1 MKNSQRISGATLM
14 VTETRKILFGKGD
27 LEGHRFHLRKDPK
40 GGTIVIDASRL
51 LFLNESG
58 YDYAIAAVE
67 GHSEDVVIE
76 FIRKKY
82 RGAKPDTIRAD
93 YSELKEKILSFIA
106 QPDVSPIETF
116 DFGEV
121 EPFSHEPPAPY
132 RVDLALTYR
141 CNNACSHCYVPPERR
156 SWDATREM
164 ETAKWKKVLD
174 TLLDQAIPHVT
185 FTGGEPTLR
194 NDLVDLVQY
203 AEDIGIIAGL
213 VTNGR
218 RLTKTLVNDLVKA
231 GLDYV
236 QITFESHLPEIHDQ
250 MVGVKGAWKDTLAGL
265 KRFIDTDIY
274 TLTNTTLTQLNRF
287 TITETVAYLAKL
299 GQKQFAMNGLI
310 YSGSGKAVADDLAI
324 PEEDLDEIITD
335 ILAEAAEH
343 DIRLI
348 WYSPTMYCHFD
359 PTEYGLGPRRCSA
372 AYSSLAIE
380 PNGAV
385 LPCQSYFE
393 PLGNI
398 LTDSWDAIWNHT
410 TAKALRGHTNLA
422 DKCLSCDLLKACGG
436 GCPLFTEYKEVCCHH
451 NVGG

>member
-1 MKNSQRISGATLM
+1 MAQKSD
-14 VTETRKILFGKGD
+14 KILFGKGE

-51 LFLNESG
+51 LFLNDTG

-67 GHSEDVVIE
+67 GKSEDEVISL
-76 FIRKKY
+76 IREKY
-82 RGAKPDTIRAD
+82 RGAKPDTIRSD
-93 YSELKEKILSFIA
+93 YHELKDKILSFITE
-106 QPDVSPIETF
+106 PDVSPIETF

-121 EPFSHEPPAPY
+121 EPFSHEPSAPY

-156 SWDATREM
+156 GWDATREM
-164 ETAKWKKVLD
+164 DTVKWKQVLD
-174 TLLDQAIPHVT
+174 TLLNAAIPHVT

-194 NDLVDLVQY
+194 DDLVELVQHC
-203 AEDIGIIAGL
+203 EEIGIIAGL

-218 RLTKTLVNDLVKA
+218 RLTQSLVSDLANA

-236 QITFESHLPEIHDQ
+236 QITLESHLPDIHDQ
-250 MVGVKGAWKDTLAGL
+250 MVGIKGAWSETIAGL
-265 KRFIDTDIY
+265 KRFIATDIY
-274 TLTNTTLTQLNRF
+274 TLTNTTLTQLNRS
-287 TITETVAYLAKL
+287 TITDTVAYLSKL
-299 GQKQFAMNGLI
+299 GQKEFAMNGLI
-310 YSGSGKAVADDLAI
+310 YSGSGRDVAEEQAISEKDLDDL
-324 PEEDLDEIITD
+324 ITD
-335 ILAEAAEH
+335 ILAEASEH
-343 DIRLI
+343 DMRLI

-380 PNGAV
+380 PNGDV

-398 LTDSWDAIWNHT
+398 LQNTWNKIWNHP
-410 TAKALRGHTNLA
+410 TAQALRGHKKLA
-422 DKCLSCDLLKACGG
+422 DKCLSCELLKKCGG